1 MIYFFYGPDST
12 LLSQKVKTEVRG
24 KVDISDQ
31 LQFIKFNLFQ
41 DTVQD
46 VVMESL
52 STSFLGEPKV
62 VVLENCY
69 FLSNSKE
76 KVPPLDKQ
84 QDFKSLIDYINFPNP
99 DTNLYLLMV
108 GKPNKK
114 SEIVSLLEKKA
125 IVVEVNNLTDE
136 EFVETANAL
145 AKEYNGDIDRESVT
159 EIVKRSGRD
168 YTMFVN
174 NVRKLFTYTNQIR
187 IMDVQQLVNNPLSDD
202 VFSLFESLINNDRP
216 TQAIRITRNLFKMGY
231 DTYKLLPVLASQFSF
246 LAEVAYLDSRG
257 STEKEIADSLRCH
270 PYRVKC
276 SRRNLKYLDFNI
288 IIEIMS
294 DLSELER
301 NLKYNLDDP
310 QTALELFICN
320 FRRNYLMRK

>member
-1 MIYFFYGPDST
+1 
-12 LLSQKVKTEVRG
+12 
-24 KVDISDQ
+24 
-31 LQFIKFNLFQ
+31 
-41 DTVQD
+41 
-46 VVMESL
+46 
-52 STSFLGEPKV
+52 
-62 VVLENCY
+62 
-69 FLSNSKE
+69 
-76 KVPPLDKQ
+76 
-84 QDFKSLIDYINFPNP
+84 
-99 DTNLYLLMV
+99 
-108 GKPNKK
+108 
-114 SEIVSLLEKKA
+114 
-125 IVVEVNNLTDE
+125 
-136 EFVETANAL
+136 
-145 AKEYNGDIDRESVT
+145 
-159 EIVKRSGRD
+159 
-168 YTMFVN
+168 MFVN

-288 IIEIMS
+288 IIEIMA

-320 FRRNYLMRK
+320 FRKNYLMRK